1 MSLLDTE
8 GQLPGFRRWEEAALS
23 VIVGGGGGGRESQGP
38 GKGQAALSEG
48 QVTSHTHY
56 YETSGLSAPGTL

>member
-23 VIVGGGGGGRESQGP
+23 VIVGGGGRQGEPGAREGP
-38 GKGQAALSEG
+38 GSSFG
-48 QVTSHTHY
+48 VTGNFTHT
-56 YETSGLSAPGTL
+56 LL

>member
-23 VIVGGGGGGRESQGP
+23 VIVGGGDRRRDVE
-38 GKGQAALSEG
+38 
-48 QVTSHTHY
+48 
-56 YETSGLSAPGTL
+56 APSRCYAV

>member
-23 VIVGGGGGGRESQGP
+23 VIVGGGGAAGRARGP
-38 GKGQAALSEG
+38 GRARQLFRRDR
-48 QVTSHTHY
+48 
-56 YETSGLSAPGTL
+56 